1 MTNPENLSREPLE
14 SVTEIRK
21 RMRQS
26 KTKTGHNGSGQKKN
40 MQNSFSGL
48 KIVQTDV
55 ASYAVYL
62 PTNQQIAM
70 IALPPTRQYIRDAQ
84 ALSRI
89 CKTLAERWQNP

>member
-1 MTNPENLSREPLE
+1 MANSTTNGGRTQP
-14 SVTEIRK
+14 
-21 RMRQS
+21 
-26 KTKTGHNGSGQKKN
+26 KN
-40 MQNSFSGL
+40 PYYGL

-62 PTNQQIAM
+62 PTNQQIAL
-70 IALPPTRQYIRDAQ
+70 IVLPPTRQYIRDAQ